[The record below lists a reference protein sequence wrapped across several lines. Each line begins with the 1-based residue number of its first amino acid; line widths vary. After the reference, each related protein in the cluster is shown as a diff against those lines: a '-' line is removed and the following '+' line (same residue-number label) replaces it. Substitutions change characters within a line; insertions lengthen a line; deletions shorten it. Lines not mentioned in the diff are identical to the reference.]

1 MALISNRVFY
11 GSSLLFF
18 FSSFVSACAC
28 VRKERK
34 KKRMGFLRLF
44 FFFFPLRLRKR
55 ADQVIKWRR
64 CAESEEEA
72 KTKEKE
78 KMHTPNCGSFLR
90 ISVAFIENG
99 NVSRNV
105 RVKGDLVHAS
115 WNVLRCLWKGVF
127 EQESHRAQKRSSI
140 VLFGC
145 CCFVFFF
152 NASQEQQQQQKKEK
166 SSARSYT
173 PFPSI
178 VFPSFFTFSHSFF
191 FSLLLI
197 LCTLHS
203 VLLLIIY
210 SDEL

>member
-1 MALISNRVFY
+1 MKVTPH
-11 GSSLLFF
+11 SLRFF
-18 FSSFVSACAC
+18 FSPSRCRWRWSAIESFTGVPFFFFFLRSCLRVHAWEKREKWKGWAFFVSSY
-28 VRKERK
+28 
-34 KKRMGFLRLF
+34 
-44 FFFFPLRLRKR
+44 FFFPLRLRKR

-64 CAESEEEA
+64 CAESEEEEA

-145 CCFVFFF
+145 CCFVIF
-152 NASQEQQQQQKKEK
+152 
-166 SSARSYT
+166 
-173 PFPSI
+173 
-178 VFPSFFTFSHSFF
+178 
-191 FSLLLI
+191 
-197 LCTLHS
+197 
-203 VLLLIIY
+203 
-210 SDEL
+210 